1 MPLLFLTN
9 AVRDAL
15 FVLVVRNEI
24 NTTPHFDPVQSFSR
38 LPCFLPSPVQ
48 QVAVEED
55 LLLVHTE
62 WASAVS
68 LLESALF

>member
-1 MPLLFLTN
+1 M
-9 AVRDAL
+9 RDAL
-15 FVLVVRNEI
+15 FVLAVRNEI

-55 LLLVHTE
+55 LRL
-62 WASAVS
+62 S
-68 LLESALF
+68 LRAHGARAHGVGARRLGHS